1 MTNTNYIF
9 LMEKCDSTFSVN
21 PFTAISY
28 FYPGNWLNF
37 FTNCFGSI
45 SFCPHFANSFLT
57 PNIYGGIISDWSSS
71 KGAVKSRIALS
82 INGHR
87 YPALLN
93 FAVIALI
100 SLSKFDATFRNL
112 YQFTEMVFR
121 LYLFRILEIFDIV
134 VLLLHLHCSRYF
146 SVFTLVLGEN
156 HLKLQ
161 IIYLKI
167 HDIWISWYNNIL
179 ISGYSRQFIESAIRD
194 FTTHTDENESF
205 IIRRSMFVCT
215 VLWIEQNCFE
225 TIYKE
230 TQLVTSE

>member
-1 MTNTNYIF
+1 MCKFVLKSSWELSSPWLHLQIKIKTLMLIMGRSPYGQVVTQNTKRKP
-9 LMEKCDSTFSVN
+9 LRHDT
-21 PFTAISY
+21 
-28 FYPGNWLNF
+28 
-37 FTNCFGSI
+37 
-45 SFCPHFANSFLT
+45 
-57 PNIYGGIISDWSSS
+57 SDWSSS

-112 YQFTEMVFR
+112 CQFTEMVFR
-121 LYLFRILEIFDIV
+121 LYLFRILEIFDIL

-146 SVFTLVLGEN
+146 SVFSLVLGEN

-161 IIYLKI
+161 ITYLKI
-167 HDIWISWYNNIL
+167 HDIWISWYHNIL
-179 ISGYSRQFIESAIRD
+179 ISGYSRQFIDSAIRD

-205 IIRRSMFVCT
+205 IIRQSMFVCT
-215 VLWIEQNCFE
+215 VLWIEQNCFKM
-225 TIYKE
+225 IYKE